1 VLAPRQTGC
10 NRTMAVER
18 TVTDE
23 ELRRIAALAPPADD
37 DVAVLAD
44 GTRLDT
50 LAKIWSTLT
59 GGLGPKALR
68 L

>member
-1 VLAPRQTGC
+1 
-10 NRTMAVER
+10 MAVER